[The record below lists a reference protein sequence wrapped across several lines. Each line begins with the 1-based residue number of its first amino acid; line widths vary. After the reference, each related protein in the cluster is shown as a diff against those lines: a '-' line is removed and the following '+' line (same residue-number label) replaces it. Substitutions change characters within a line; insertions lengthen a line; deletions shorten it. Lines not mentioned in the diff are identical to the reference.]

1 MLCAGTEPIRGGTQL
16 VGGGVRVVVTVSQR
30 SEAYKE
36 CARQRGN
43 IEDMVLRSTRE
54 LAGLGTDSTE
64 FPGLSPLNSRCGSE
78 QQADVSRLQALPI
91 SL

>member
-1 MLCAGTEPIRGGTQL
+1 M
-16 VGGGVRVVVTVSQR
+16 VTVSQR
-30 SEAYKE
+30 SEACEE
-36 CARQRGN
+36 CSRQRGN
-43 IEDMVLRSTRE
+43 IKDMVLRSTRE

-64 FPGLSPLNSRCGSE
+64 FPGLSPLNSRCESE